1 MHEYISTKEASE
13 KWNLSIRR
21 IQILCTKERISG
33 AEKHGKVWMI
43 PSSSKKP
50 CDQPPGKKVKK
61 DLNVLSLFSG
71 CGGMDLGFEG
81 NFTVRKK

>member
-21 IQILCTKERISG
+21 IQILCTKGRVSG

-43 PSSSKKP
+43 PSSFPVAAAWIS
-50 CDQPPGKKVKK
+50 
-61 DLNVLSLFSG
+61 VLREILQS
-71 CGGMDLGFEG
+71 EK
-81 NFTVRKK
+81 NQ